1 MDFVIQ
7 FNFVGNIG
15 QKRIDA
21 LKESIRI
28 ARIHNKGKFSI
39 PIGMAIGHALK
50 KAGIDPTKTVKLSTG
65 ENRAEWYRAIKTV
78 MEVYQALR

>member
-1 MDFVIQ
+1 MS
-7 FNFVGNIG
+7 NFSTYMRRENSSI
-15 QKRIDA
+15 I
-21 LKESIRI
+21 KESIRI

-50 KAGIDPTKTVKLSTG
+50 KEGIDPTKTVKLSTV